1 MGSNKQIIHLESMS
15 LNIKSNISHKLNIQL
30 TLCFVEAVLAKIL
43 LSVFSGAEYGAEL
56 AFGEL

>member
-1 MGSNKQIIHLESMS
+1 MS
-15 LNIKSNISHKLNIQL
+15 LNIKSNISHKLNIQP